1 MNVVFNLYHFGI
13 KVMAPFISDNFL
25 LGGIIFFQIGRFL
38 VFLMLRG
45 KIRVSLAT
53 FNENYPYMSNVA
65 QLCPTLKLLF
75 FNYLTTNLST
85 YG

>member
-53 FNENYPYMSNVA
+53 FNENYPNSVSFVWTVVLGIVM
-65 QLCPTLKLLF
+65 L
-75 FNYLTTNLST
+75 
-85 YG
+85 

>member
-53 FNENYPYMSNVA
+53 FNENYPPEVEA
-65 QLCPTLKLLF
+65 
-75 FNYLTTNLST
+75 
-85 YG
+85 